1 LVACALAGALTLAIQ
16 AASPKDTA
24 IVSALE
30 LNSGSQS
37 LEAKITMAEKS
48 RYTYFELDSPR
59 RLVVDFHG
67 LKNGLNFTRKKVGAA
82 GVEQIRT
89 SFFDSK
95 GRKAT
100 RVVFDLDPG
109 VNYLV
114 ASDGDGVVRVVFGEL
129 SAPIPAAP
137 TTPGVAIAANSPS
150 SGTSATNSSSNSAT
164 VVKEV
169 PAADAVPL
177 NLIAGPPVL
186 LPAPQSGTS
195 RVNLA
200 SLLAAVEPIAQQPAA
215 AVQVSVG
222 TAAPPAAQAS
232 QTPAPAPAPALPP
245 ISGGVQI
252 ISAAQAGA
260 PVLTAPAQPQTF
272 NGEMITLD
280 LKDADFKDFFRLI
293 GDISGLNVVLDTNVG
308 GTFTLR
314 LTDVPW
320 DQALDIVLRNYNF
333 GGVLQ
338 GNVLRIATA
347 ATLRNEET
355 ARRLERE
362 AVANATPTI
371 ARTFVL
377 NYTRA
382 GDVATTLS
390 ASGVLSAR
398 GRVATEARRNAIIVT
413 DVPVQFENI
422 EKMVAF
428 IDVAAQQVE
437 IEARLLAANKSFSR
451 ELGSQLGL
459 LVGAN
464 SGNVLTGAAGGSPFS
479 RTPTPRATI
488 DGNGLPLLSDLPAAA
503 TSGIAFLLQ
512 PGGDILLDAIITAAE
527 AKGTAKLMSRPK
539 VTTQNN
545 VPATISQGTQI
556 PVQANVNNTISV
568 QFLTFALKLDVT
580 PQITEAGTI
589 LLTVQ
594 IENSQPDFARS
605 VNGVPSVSTQQARTT
620 MLVPDGNTM
629 TIGGIYVDTDTL
641 NIRQVPGLGSIPII
655 GNLFKNTQTIKSQA
669 ELLFFITPRIRPA
682 DPIVTPAAN

>member
-1 LVACALAGALTLAIQ
+1 MRLANLRGPLVACVLAGVLTLAIQ

-114 ASDGDGVVRVVFGEL
+114 VGDGDGVVRVVFGEL
-129 SAPIPAAP
+129 TAPTPAAP
-137 TTPGVAIAANSPS
+137 ATPGVATA
-150 SGTSATNSSSNSAT
+150 SNNNNNGIPPR
-164 VVKEV
+164 EV
-169 PAADAVPL
+169 PAADTVPL

-186 LPAPQSGTS
+186 LPEPQDGTP

-200 SLLAAVEPIAQQPAA
+200 SLLAVAEPVAQQPAA

-222 TAAPPAAQAS
+222 PVAAPPAAQAP
-232 QTPAPAPAPALPP
+232 QAPPL

-252 ISAAQAGA
+252 MSAAQAAA

-338 GNVLRIATA
+338 GNVLRIATS
-347 ATLRNEET
+347 ATLRAEET
-355 ARRLERE
+355 SRRAERD
-362 AVANATPTI
+362 AIANATPTV

-377 NYTRA
+377 NYTKA
-382 GDVATTLS
+382 GDVATTLT

-398 GRVATEARRNAIIVT
+398 GKVATEARRNAVIVS
-413 DVPVQFENI
+413 DVPPQFENI

-428 IDVAAQQVE
+428 IDVPAQQVE

-451 ELGSQLGL
+451 ELGNQLGL
-459 LVGAN
+459 LIGNN
-464 SGNVLTGAAGGSPFS
+464 SGNVLTGAAGGSPFA
-479 RTPTPRATI
+479 RTPVPRATI
-488 DGNGLPLLSDLPAAA
+488 DGNGVPLIANFPAAA
-503 TSGIAFLLQ
+503 TSALAFLLQ
-512 PGGDILLDAIITAAE
+512 PGGDIILDEIISAAE

-568 QFLTFALKLDVT
+568 TFLTFALKLDVT

-594 IENSQPDFARS
+594 IENSQPDFARA

-641 NIRQVPGLGSIPII
+641 NIRQVPGLGSIPVI

-669 ELLFFITPRIRPA
+669 ELLFFITPRIRA
-682 DPIVTPAAN
+682 AEAVVTPAAAN

>member
-1 LVACALAGALTLAIQ
+1 MRLANLRGPLVACVLAGGLTLAIQ

-129 SAPIPAAP
+129 TAPVPTAPA
-137 TTPGVAIAANSPS
+137 TPGVATA
-150 SGTSATNSSSNSAT
+150 SNNNDNRVPPREA
-164 VVKEV
+164 

-186 LPAPQSGTS
+186 LREPQSGTS

-200 SLLAAVEPIAQQPAA
+200 SLLAVAEPVAQQQQPAA
-215 AVQVSVG
+215 VQVAAG
-222 TAAPPAAQAS
+222 PAAAPPAAQPAAV
-232 QTPAPAPAPALPP
+232 QEPAPQAPPA

-252 ISAAQAGA
+252 MTAAQAAA

-338 GNVLRIATA
+338 GNVLRIATS
-347 ATLRNEET
+347 ATLRAEET
-355 ARRLERE
+355 ARRAERD
-362 AVANATPTI
+362 AIANATPTI

-377 NYTRA
+377 NYTKA
-382 GDVATTLS
+382 GDVQTTLT

-398 GRVATEARRNAIIVT
+398 GKVATEARRNAIIVS
-413 DVPVQFENI
+413 DVPPQFENI

-428 IDVAAQQVE
+428 IDVPAQQVE

-464 SGNVLTGAAGGSPFS
+464 SGNVLTGAAGGSPFA
-479 RTPTPRATI
+479 RTPLPRATI
-488 DGNGLPLLSDLPAAA
+488 DGNGLPLLVDLPAAA
-503 TSGIAFLLQ
+503 TSGVAFLLQ

-568 QFLTFALKLDVT
+568 TFLTFALKLDVT

-594 IENSQPDFARS
+594 IENSQPDFARA

-641 NIRQVPGLGSIPII
+641 NIRQVPGLGSIPVI

-682 DPIVTPAAN
+682 EAVVTPAAN